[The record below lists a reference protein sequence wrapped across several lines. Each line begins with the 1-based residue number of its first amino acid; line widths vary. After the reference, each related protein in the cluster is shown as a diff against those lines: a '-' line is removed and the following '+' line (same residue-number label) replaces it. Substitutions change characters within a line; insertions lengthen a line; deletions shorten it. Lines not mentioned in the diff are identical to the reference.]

1 MNKIQN
7 NYRYAKATL
16 EMFENQERKFEIDFM
31 SKKNI
36 VNDDGTT
43 ATKVYMID
51 DEELFDKVNLE
62 YEAAVT
68 GCGLWEKLIKAKEEL
83 KKAENELLKFALD
96 IIPDAMKDTKETL
109 KEAVKTN
116 FKVREQ
122 VIENALKL
130 DTKTL

>member
-1 MNKIQN
+1 MKKAQS
-7 NYRYAKATL
+7 NYRYAKATY
-16 EMFENQERKFEIDFM
+16 EMFKNQERKFEIEFM

-36 VNDDGTT
+36 VNEDGTK
-43 ATKVYMID
+43 ATLVYMID

-68 GCGLWEKLIKAKEEL
+68 GCGLWGKYIKATEEL

-109 KEAVKTN
+109 QEAVKHN
-116 FKVREQ
+116 LKVREQ

-130 DTKTL
+130 DTSTL

>member
-1 MNKIQN
+1 MNKIQS
-7 NYRYAKATL
+7 NYRYAKATF
-16 EMFENQERKFEIDFM
+16 EMFENQERKYEIDFM

-36 VNDDGTT
+36 VNDDGTK

-68 GCGLWEKLIKAKEEL
+68 GCGLWGKLIKAKEEL